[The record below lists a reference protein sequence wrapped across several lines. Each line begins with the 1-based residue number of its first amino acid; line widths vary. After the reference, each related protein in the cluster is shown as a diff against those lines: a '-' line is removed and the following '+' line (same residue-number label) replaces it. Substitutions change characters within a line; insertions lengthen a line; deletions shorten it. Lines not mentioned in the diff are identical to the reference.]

1 MKNKNTYSLL
11 LQDEEKGRSIFESTI
26 YGLVVLCV
34 AFTSFQFATGSVVVP
49 GMNRTSTTTDSGIAV
64 EVIESVAKAPV
75 IASR

>member
-11 LQDEEKGRSIFESTI
+11 LQDEEKGRSIFESAV

-34 AFTSFQFATGSVVVP
+34 AFTSFQFATGSVVLP
-49 GMNRTSTTTDSGIAV
+49 GMNRVNDNATSGIAV
-64 EVIESVAKAPV
+64 EVVEPAPAPI